1 MLSDLRA
8 RLSPRVLIISAVL
21 LVVVVF
27 GGWTAF
33 NAAKAAIELDRASG
47 TATTLQRQLA
57 SGDVKGARESAE
69 TLQQATSSA
78 RSRTGG
84 VDWAVAERVPYFGDD
99 LRALATVSE
108 QLDKVSTD
116 ALPTVLKVAG
126 DVSLKTFSP
135 RDGKI
140 DLAAV
145 RKVRPAIEQSS
156 GVLQEAEREIGAID
170 PDKLV
175 GRVRAPVTQLQDRL
189 EGTNRAAQAADVASR
204 LLPDMLGGDGKRR
217 YLLIIQNNAEIRT
230 LGGIPGSIAVLEA
243 NKGKVRMTRQGSSG
257 NVGIA
262 GSPVVRLTRGER
274 TVFSTDI
281 GKDLRDSTSS
291 PDFPRAASV
300 ADKLVARAFDTRF
313 DGVVSVDPVVLSSLL
328 RYIGAVEVQ
337 KIPVTAD
344 NVVDGLLHGVYVAF
358 DKNIL
363 QQDLFFQETARA
375 IFDRFTSGQGDAVG
389 VVRSLVAS
397 ATDRRI
403 MVWSKRPAEERII
416 STTGVSGELVRGGK
430 APQIGV
436 YLSDAAGGKMQYYLN
451 KSTTVRA
458 VRCTDSGRQV
468 IQVVTRLESGAPSR
482 RATIPRS
489 VAGLSPSLRR
499 GDQRV
504 NVRIFAPEDGTITG
518 LQRDARAQTVV
529 GGTYEGRPVAVVPVR
544 LEPGQSTTIVATVES
559 DAKQTGGP
567 VLTTTPG
574 INLTPT
580 VTRIAGACG

>member
-8 RLSPRVLIISAVL
+8 RVTPRALIIGPVL

-27 GGWTAF
+27 GAWIAF
-33 NAAKAAIELDRASG
+33 NAAKAAVELDRASG

-57 SGDVKGARESAE
+57 SGDVKGARESAA
-69 TLQQATSSA
+69 TLQKATAAASA
-78 RSRTGG
+78 RTDGA
-84 VDWAVAERVPYFGDD
+84 DWAVAERIPYFGDD

-108 QLDKVSTD
+108 QLDKVADD

-135 RDGKI
+135 RDGKV

-145 RKVRPAIEQSS
+145 RTVRPAIEQSS
-156 GVLQEAEREIGAID
+156 GVLEEAEREIGAID
-170 PDKLV
+170 PATLV

-189 EGTNRAAQAADVASR
+189 EATNKAAQAADVASR
-204 LLPDMLGGDGKRR
+204 LLPGMLGGEGKRR

-243 NKGKVRMTRQGSSG
+243 DKGKVRMTRQGSSG

-262 GSPVVRLTRGER
+262 RSPVVKLTKGELN
-274 TVFSTDI
+274 VFSTDI

-291 PDFPRAASV
+291 PDFPRAAVV
-300 ADKLVARAFDTRF
+300 ADKLVSRAFDTRF
-313 DGVVSVDPVVLSSLL
+313 DGVVSVDPVVLASLL

-344 NVVDGLLHGVYVAF
+344 NVVEGLLHGVYVAF
-358 DKNIL
+358 DQDIL

-403 MVWSKRPAEERII
+403 MVWSKRASEERII
-416 STTGVSGELVRGGK
+416 RMTGVSGTLVEGGRS
-430 APQIGV
+430 PQVGV
-436 YLSDAAGGKMQYYLN
+436 FLSDAGTGKMQYYLN
-451 KSTTVRA
+451 KSTTIRA
-458 VRCTDSGRQV
+458 ARCTDAGRQV
-468 IQVVTRLESGAPSR
+468 VQVITRLESTAPSR

-489 VAGLSPSLRR
+489 VAGISPSLRR

-504 NVRIFAPEDGTITG
+504 NVRIFAPQGGAITS

-529 GGTYEGRPVAVVPVR
+529 GGTYERRPVAVLPVR

-559 DAKQTGGP
+559 DTKQSGGP

-574 INLTPT
+574 VNVTPT
-580 VTRIAGACG
+580 VTRIASACG